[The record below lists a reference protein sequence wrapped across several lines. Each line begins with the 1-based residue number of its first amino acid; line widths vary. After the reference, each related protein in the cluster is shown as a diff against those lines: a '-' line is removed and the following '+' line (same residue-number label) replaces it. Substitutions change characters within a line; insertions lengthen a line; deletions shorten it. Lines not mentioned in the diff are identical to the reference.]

1 MYWKE
6 VLTTF
11 VMFVKAETLLHLF
24 QLSKIPMRRVLAI
37 LLLSLYVSYSTECFE
52 LLKIP
57 ALVEHFYDH
66 KEENKDM
73 SLWSFL
79 CLHYGHGDVND
90 ADRDEDMKLPYK
102 SVDCNNGLT
111 YLTLLPEINFEIN
124 LPKYQPKDKSE
135 TDFYLSRIYSS
146 DQSSIWQPPKIA

>member
-24 QLSKIPMRRVLAI
+24 QFSKIPMRRVLAI
-37 LLLSLYVSYSTECFE
+37 LLLSLYVSSSTECFE

-66 KEENKDM
+66 KEENK
-73 SLWSFL
+73 
-79 CLHYGHGDVND
+79 
-90 ADRDEDMKLPYK
+90 E
-102 SVDCNNGLT
+102 
-111 YLTLLPEINFEIN
+111 
-124 LPKYQPKDKSE
+124 
-135 TDFYLSRIYSS
+135 
-146 DQSSIWQPPKIA
+146 